1 MQRSEHSYA
10 PADFPNTS
18 SGAAVLATLV
28 IAFLRAM
35 ADLTPANA
43 SHQEPLNNLR
53 SGRTSTVQVDTNR
66 TDVYALWSTGFLL
79 RKQEAYR
86 FPEASRARK
95 ERSPDSE
102 TRREVHSAPM
112 DPRCNSLLG

>member
-1 MQRSEHSYA
+1 MQRSERSYA

-35 ADLTPANA
+35 ADLAPANA

-95 ERSPDSE
+95 
-102 TRREVHSAPM
+102 
-112 DPRCNSLLG
+112 